1 MRKKHYNFLISNNK
15 NIENFILSNIFE
27 FIPKSFLENF
37 KHNLKMSKSNL
48 FPKNPRF
55 IFTSSLNFFDEIF
68 KVYAAC
74 QLKNNKSIFIGQHG
88 NNYFSKIHNNYMP
101 EFHYATRFLSWGY
114 ESSKFKNVTGLFN
127 FKTIKQNVLKKR
139 SSRKKLLVYFDFLS
153 TVSDNLFYNPQEITI
168 SLSRIKKF
176 LINLKQEIK
185 NKTVLR
191 INDTFYKKI
200 YGQTYF
206 DYFNDFDVE
215 IDEGK
220 KDSNKLSDQAKLC
233 IFNYDSTGF
242 LENTCKN
249 LPSIML
255 LGENYLNFINDDFE
269 KKYENLINNKLI
281 FLKEENLANHINNIW
296 DNIEVWWESEDIQNS
311 LKQFNYRFNEKGN
324 GKSLQLI
331 SSIIKK
337 NL

>member
-1 MRKKHYNFLISNNK
+1 
-15 NIENFILSNIFE
+15 
-27 FIPKSFLENF
+27 
-37 KHNLKMSKSNL
+37 
-48 FPKNPRF
+48 
-55 IFTSSLNFFDEIF
+55 
-68 KVYAAC
+68 
-74 QLKNNKSIFIGQHG
+74 
-88 NNYFSKIHNNYMP
+88 MP
-101 EFHYATRFLSWGY
+101 EFNYATRFLSWGY

-139 SSRKKLLVYFDFLS
+139 SSRKKLLIYFDFLS

-185 NKTVLR
+185 IKTVLR

-215 IDEGK
+215 IDKGK

-269 KKYENLINNKLI
+269 KKYESLISNKLI
-281 FLKEENLANHINNIW
+281 FLKEENLAIHINNIW
-296 DNIEVWWESEDIQNS
+296 DFIDAWWESKDIQNS
-311 LKQFNYRFNEKGN
+311 LKQFNYQFNEKGN